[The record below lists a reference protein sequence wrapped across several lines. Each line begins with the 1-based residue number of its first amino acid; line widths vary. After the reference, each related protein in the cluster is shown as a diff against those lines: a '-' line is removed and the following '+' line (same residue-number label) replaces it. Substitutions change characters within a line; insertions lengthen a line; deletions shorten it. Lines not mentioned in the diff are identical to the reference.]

1 MTTYN
6 SSWFQGVLDSFLADC
21 NGYVCICPMSP
32 AFECAWS
39 SIEFRYKLRE
49 FAQEWI
55 KESNNIVAK
64 VCPDY
69 FESLFFVDND
79 YTYPKWKDVMRQ
91 TRVDFLKW
99 LIEKKVEISL

>member
-6 SSWFQGVLDSFLADC
+6 SFWFQSVLDSFLADC

-79 YTYPKWKDVMRQ
+79 YTYPKWRDVMRQ
-91 TRVDFLKW
+91 IRIDFLKW
-99 LIEKKVEISL
+99 CIEKVEISI